1 MINVS
6 SYIEQK
12 LAPFGSLSE
21 ADIAEFEIKSGI
33 SAEEIVTA
41 DNMEQIERG
50 MAEIVPSLLNH
61 PTSVSENGFSVTW
74 DTDGLKNFYLY
85 LCRKYDI
92 TPEVIAGLG
101 IVSSYNDY

>member
-1 MINVS
+1 MRVQD
-6 SYIEQK
+6 YIEQK

-33 SAEEIVTA
+33 SAEDIVTA

-50 MAEIVPSLLNH
+50 MAEIMPSLLNH
-61 PTSVSENGFSVTW
+61 PTSVNENGFSVTW
-74 DTDGLKNFYLY
+74 DVDGLKNFYLY